1 MSDSLRPHN
10 NHSQAITLTPSTNDP
25 CPGAFSYEEGQEVI
39 PSVPD
44 MGIYMNK
51 MLQHTRS
58 ASLRLPG
65 WKNSSLLRVSC
76 VPRTLLST
84 SED

>member
-44 MGIYMNK
+44 MGIYVNK
-51 MLQHTRS
+51 VLQHTRS

-84 SED
+84 SAD